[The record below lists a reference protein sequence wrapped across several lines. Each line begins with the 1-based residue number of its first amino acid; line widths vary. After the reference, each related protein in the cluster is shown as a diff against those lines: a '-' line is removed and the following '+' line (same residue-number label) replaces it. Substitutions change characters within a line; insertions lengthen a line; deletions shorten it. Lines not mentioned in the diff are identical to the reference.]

1 MNSLQ
6 ETHRIM
12 SKKELKRGEV
22 ISQVLAGSMTIISAA
37 QLMNLSYRQ
46 ARRLVKKVKRY
57 GQEILAH
64 GLRGRKDH
72 NKVSAALEKQILS
85 LYEKNYADFN
95 INHFCEKLQ
104 DKHQIEVSR
113 EWVRKLLYDEKVHSP
128 RRKKKR
134 AVHVWRQRKKYEGEL
149 LQIDGSHHRW
159 LEDRYDGYLCLMA
172 AIDDATGKVYARFY
186 AYEGVMPIFDLL
198 GRYTDRYGVPRS
210 IYCDRH
216 STYTTTLKK
225 GSEDRYDEIKDTQFQ
240 RTCKE
245 LDISCIYARSP
256 QAKGRVERLFKTL
269 QDRLVK
275 EMRLAT
281 ISTIEEAN
289 VFLEGYLNTHNEYS
303 Q

>member
-12 SKKELKRGEV
+12 SKRELKRGEV

-85 LYEKNYADFN
+85 LYEKNYANFN

-128 RRKKKR
+128 RRKKKKE
-134 AVHVWRQRKKYEGEL
+134 VHVWRQRKKYEGEL

-172 AIDDATGKVYARFY
+172 AIDDATGKVYH
-186 AYEGVMPIFDLL
+186 GSMPMRESCLYL
-198 GRYTDRYGVPRS
+198 
-210 IYCDRH
+210 
-216 STYTTTLKK
+216 
-225 GSEDRYDEIKDTQFQ
+225 
-240 RTCKE
+240 TC
-245 LDISCIYARSP
+245 
-256 QAKGRVERLFKTL
+256 
-269 QDRLVK
+269 
-275 EMRLAT
+275 
-281 ISTIEEAN
+281 
-289 VFLEGYLNTHNEYS
+289 
-303 Q
+303 